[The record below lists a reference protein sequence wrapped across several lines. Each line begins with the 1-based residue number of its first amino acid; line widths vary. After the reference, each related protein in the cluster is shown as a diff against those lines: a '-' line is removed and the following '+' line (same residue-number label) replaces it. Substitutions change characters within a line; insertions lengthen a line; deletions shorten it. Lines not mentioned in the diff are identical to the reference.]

1 MNQLDILTMLY
12 EKTTGRSILL
22 KADTTFEEIKTDEF
36 EIVDFLMSVEEY
48 YGFAFQQD
56 EMLQVRSIQDV
67 MNMIDKSMQED

>member
-12 EKTTGRSILL
+12 EKTTGRSTIL
-22 KADTTFEEIKTDEF
+22 KADTTFEEMKTDEF
-36 EIVDFLMSVEEY
+36 EIVDFLMNVEEY

-56 EMLQVRSIQDV
+56 EMLNVRSIQDV

>member
-1 MNQLDILTMLY
+1 MNQLDILMMLY
-12 EKTTGRSILL
+12 EKTTGRSTLL

>member
-12 EKTTGRSILL
+12 EKTTGRSTLL